1 MAKGYTQVEEQDY
14 LDTFSP
20 VVKLT
25 IVRFLLALAAIN
37 KWHLKQ
43 LDVNNVFLHG
53 NLNEE
58 VYMVIPQGMQVARPW
73 LVYKLQRSLYGL
85 KQASRAWFARLSSFL
100 ISHGYKQC
108 TSDHSFFI
116 KHGCNTIVILL
127 VYVGD
132 IVLSGNDLSKIQR
145 ITNLLDNAFKIK
157 DLGDFR
163 YFLGFEVARSS
174 IGINLYKRKYAL
186 DILNDAGMLGSKS
199 ISTPCDY
206 TTKLHQHSG
215 SPLSVEDASS
225 YRRLIGRLIY
235 LTDTRPYITYSVQQL
250 SQFVVDPTTYH
261 K

>member
-1 MAKGYTQVEEQDY
+1 MV
-14 LDTFSP
+14 
-20 VVKLT
+20 
-25 IVRFLLALAAIN
+25 
-37 KWHLKQ
+37 
-43 LDVNNVFLHG
+43 DV
-53 NLNEE
+53 
-58 VYMVIPQGMQVARPW
+58 
-73 LVYKLQRSLYGL
+73 
-85 KQASRAWFARLSSFL
+85 
-100 ISHGYKQC
+100 
-108 TSDHSFFI
+108 D
-116 KHGCNTIVILL
+116 
-127 VYVGD
+127 D
-132 IVLSGNDLSKIQR
+132 IVLLGNDLPEIHR
-145 ITNLLDNAFKIK
+145 ITNLLDSAFKIK
-157 DLGDFR
+157 DLGDLR